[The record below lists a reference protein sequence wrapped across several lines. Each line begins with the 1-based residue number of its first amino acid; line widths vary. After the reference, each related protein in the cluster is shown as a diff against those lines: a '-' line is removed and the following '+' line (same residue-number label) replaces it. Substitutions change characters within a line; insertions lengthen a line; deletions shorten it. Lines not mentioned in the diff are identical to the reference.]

1 MIRMERW
8 MPLVLAAAIVAFAWF
23 AFGSLEALLLATA
36 KLTLVFFLIAGIG
49 ELAVARSKATRS
61 RP

>member
-1 MIRMERW
+1 

-23 AFGSLEALLLATA
+23 AFGSLAALLLATA
-36 KLTLVFFLIAGIG
+36 KLTLVFFIIAGVG

>member
-1 MIRMERW
+1 MSV
-8 MPLVLAAAIVAFAWF
+8 VLAAAIVAFAWF
-23 AFGSLEALLLATA
+23 AFGSLTALLLATA

-49 ELAVARSKATRS
+49 ELAAARSKATRP

>member
-1 MIRMERW
+1 

-23 AFGSLEALLLATA
+23 AFGSFVALLLATA
-36 KLTLVFFLIAGIG
+36 KLTLVFFIIAGVG